1 MNPFQLGQNDKIL
14 PIVCELQQSDFF
26 LFFWI
31 SQVLLAK
38 RKLDG
43 KYYAVKVLQKKIVL
57 NRKEVKR
64 NCLFSS
70 HLTCFFLLI
79 TKSFLFTYWS
89 LTSCSKNILWLNVM
103 CFWKM
108 WNIHFWLD
116 YITHSKQQKSFT
128 LSWILLMEER
138 YVVVLF
144 AL

>member
-1 MNPFQLGQNDKIL
+1 MNTFQFCWNDKIL
-14 PIVCELQQSDFF
+14 LIVCELQQSHFFIFFEFHRFF
-26 LFFWI
+26 LQNENWMGNTML
-31 SQVLLAK
+31 SK
-38 RKLDG
+38 CCRK
-43 KYYAVKVLQKKIVL
+43 K
-57 NRKEVKR
+57 
-64 NCLFSS
+64 LFSIGKR
-70 HLTCFFLLI
+70 LRETVFFHPPPLFFPLI

-144 AL
+144 AF